1 MTDITASLLTNIN
14 SDGVFDTLS
23 KTMRGQLEEEFKAGR
38 ITGTEYSKVYVT
50 ALDNTLG
57 QSIQFL
63 LQKDISARQA
73 ELLIAQ
79 RSLTLV
85 QADGVLADIE
95 LTNAQTAKVI
105 RETTMIDK
113 QEALLDAQIL
123 LTTAEK
129 NKAVAELALINK
141 QVDKLTQDILLVT
154 AQVAQANKQ
163 VEVLTAQL
171 LNIPKEGLLLDKQV
185 LKTTE
190 ETTFLTQR
198 IKTEKAQIVD
208 TVDGV
213 AVAGVL
219 GKQRDLYDAQTKGF
233 TSDTKIKITKALID
247 TWQVRR
253 TTDEDTV
260 ADGTNKLNDANIG
273 AAVSSCMV
281 DAGMTPV

>member
-113 QEALLDAQIL
+113 QEASLTRPQDLLDS
-123 LTTAEK
+123 
-129 NKAVAELALINK
+129 
-141 QVDKLTQDILLVT
+141 DILV
-154 AQVAQANKQ
+154 
-163 VEVLTAQL
+163 
-171 LNIPKEGLLLDKQV
+171 
-185 LKTTE
+185 
-190 ETTFLTQR
+190 F
-198 IKTEKAQIVD
+198 
-208 TVDGV
+208 
-213 AVAGVL
+213 
-219 GKQRDLYDAQTKGF
+219 
-233 TSDTKIKITKALID
+233 
-247 TWQVRR
+247 
-253 TTDEDTV
+253 
-260 ADGTNKLNDANIG
+260 
-273 AAVSSCMV
+273 VSSEAEGEQHLRQMIAATASATV
-281 DAGMTPV
+281 RSP